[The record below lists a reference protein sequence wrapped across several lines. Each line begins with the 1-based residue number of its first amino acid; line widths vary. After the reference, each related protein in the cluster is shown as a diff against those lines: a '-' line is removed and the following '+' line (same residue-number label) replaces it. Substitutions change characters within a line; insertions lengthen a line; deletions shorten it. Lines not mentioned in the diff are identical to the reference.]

1 MKVGYF
7 CYRLSG
13 NGPRTRARD
22 VINGIADR
30 TDHRVVALTGE
41 PERVSQSAEIVP
53 VAVDKP
59 IDALRK
65 VRRHLSDADL
75 VHVPINVYQAVFV
88 RAAYSGPIV
97 IGVGPGTQPTHWHG
111 LLGRAIGVDVKI
123 ATHRYMTR
131 WKRYG
136 YETPLCAATI
146 DRDEFYPYD
155 DERVRAVRDSMGIA
169 PEANVLLYVGRLT
182 EYKGAAL
189 VSELAELLAD
199 DEETV
204 VIVVGDG
211 PLEEE
216 FEGRDDLRF
225 EGFVDNERLPDYF
238 NVADVTL
245 IPRETDVTCN
255 VGLESI
261 ACGTPAITTAD
272 GVIRLLFEDHGTYVW
287 ADRDAASVRD
297 AAFELLENEDRYRAQ
312 VERGFE
318 TLSEM
323 NMSLEDAIRTH
334 SEVYERVATD

>member
-1 MKVGYF
+1 MKIGYF

-22 VINGIADR
+22 VINAIATR
-30 TDHRVVALTGE
+30 TDHQVVVLTGE
-41 PERVSQSAEIVP
+41 IGKVDEAADIVP
-53 VAVDKP
+53 IAIDKP

-65 VRRHLSDADL
+65 VRRHFVDADV

-88 RAAYSGPIV
+88 RAGYDGPIV

-123 ATHRYMTR
+123 RTHRYMTR
-131 WKRYG
+131 WERYG

-155 DERVRAVRDSMGIA
+155 DERIRAVRESMGIA
-169 PEANVLLYVGRLT
+169 PGTDVLLYVGRLT

-189 VSELAELLAD
+189 VSELARQLRND
-199 DEETV
+199 DDTL
-204 VIVVGDG
+204 VIVIGDG
-211 PLEEE
+211 PLENE
-216 FEGRDDLRF
+216 FEGREDLRY

-238 NVADVTL
+238 NAADVTL

-261 ACGTPAITTAD
+261 ACGTPAVTTAE
-272 GVIRLLFEDHGTYVW
+272 GVIRLLFEDRGTYVW
-287 ADRDAASVRD
+287 AERDASSVRD
-297 AAFELLENEDRYRAQ
+297 AAFELLEDEDQYRAQ

-318 TLSEM
+318 TLSDM

-334 SEVYERVATD
+334 SDVYERVAAA